1 MVTPNGGFDSRFCP
15 PLFGDPRE
23 CRGDVAFPPSFG
35 PQPSLIFRDLASST
49 HESAD
54 VNMKHRHVK
63 ELFNR
68 VM

>member
-1 MVTPNGGFDSRFCP
+1 MQ
-15 PLFGDPRE
+15 
-23 CRGDVAFPPSFG
+23 GDVAFPPSFG

-49 HESAD
+49 RESAD